1 MLKFHRAHDG
11 VRIEMGDCIYAQT
24 AVLQAMAA
32 ATKELKLP
40 ASTEMAL
47 WVDAVWMAT
56 SL

>member
-1 MLKFHRAHDG
+1 
-11 VRIEMGDCIYAQT
+11 MGDCIYAQT